1 MLPLNCHTFPEPL
14 LSKPASLSLPAA
26 QSAAASAPAP
36 GPAPAVFR
44 LAASLTLPAFF
55 FLYRQAL
62 ALFFGLIVI
71 FQFSKY
77 FYFSSFFASGFFSSL
92 LASFLSFFSAFAS
105 SFFFSSFFVSLF
117 SSFFTAVF
125 SSFSSSFF
133 SGFEPLAILVAIL
146 SKNDFPFPVIILPLC
161 TPFCACFTKPAFSS
175 CCRIFLIMF
184 PEPL

>member
-26 QSAAASAPAP
+26 QSSAASAPAP
-36 GPAPAVFR
+36 GPAPAIFR

-92 LASFLSFFSAFAS
+92 LASFLSSFFASDFSSFFSAFAS
-105 SFFFSSFFVSLF
+105 FFS
-117 SSFFTAVF
+117 AVF